1 MSSISSPNDFPVRR
15 FNHIPGVKGCDKSV
29 TLAFAILTLSAS
41 LAGKKEFRLRFSRLS
56 ALCLVGALAA
66 CGSSNPRE
74 PRWSPYP
81 ALPQRDENFHG
92 GNNALLLKYD
102 ANHDGTLT
110 REELIAGLKAEFA
123 ALDTHHTG
131 CLTPDQVDAINQARI
146 AADQSA
152 ATPLQDW
159 NQDGCVDF
167 REFSAAAYSL
177 FDQLDKNGDGKI
189 TPQEFNP
196 RAVRPGTQTGAPPA
210 QGRGRRGGGSPG
222 GPPPQDSATPP

>member
-1 MSSISSPNDFPVRR
+1 
-15 FNHIPGVKGCDKSV
+15 
-29 TLAFAILTLSAS
+29 
-41 LAGKKEFRLRFSRLS
+41 LRFARLS
-56 ALCLVGALAA
+56 ALCLVGALSA
-66 CGSSNPRE
+66 CGSSRPSE

-81 ALPQRDENFHG
+81 VPPPRDENFHG

-110 REELIAGLKAEFA
+110 RDELIAGLKAEFA
-123 ALDTHHTG
+123 ALDVRHTG

-146 AADQSA
+146 AADQST

-177 FDQLDKNGDGKI
+177 FDQLDTNGDGKI

-196 RAVRPGTQTGAPPA
+196 RARPGTQNVAPPA
-210 QGRGRRGGGSPG
+210 QGRGRRGGGGSA
-222 GPPPQDSATPP
+222 PPR

>member
-1 MSSISSPNDFPVRR
+1 V
-15 FNHIPGVKGCDKSV
+15 G
-29 TLAFAILTLSAS
+29 LLS
-41 LAGKKEFRLRFSRLS
+41 
-56 ALCLVGALAA
+56 A
-66 CGSSNPRE
+66 CGSSTPSG

-81 ALPQRDENFHG
+81 VPPPRDENYHG
-92 GNNALLLKYD
+92 GQNALLLKYD

-110 REELIAGLKAEFA
+110 REELIAGLKAEFTS
-123 ALDTHHTG
+123 LDAKHTG
-131 CLTPDQVDAINQARI
+131 CLTPDQVDVINQARI

-159 NQDGCVDF
+159 NQDGCVDY

-196 RAVRPGTQTGAPPA
+196 RARPGTQTPAPPA
-210 QGRGRRGGGSPG
+210 QGRRRRGG
-222 GPPPQDSATPP
+222 TPFMAGYSGFFGNQKAALP

>member
-1 MSSISSPNDFPVRR
+1 MR
-15 FNHIPGVKGCDKSV
+15 F
-29 TLAFAILTLSAS
+29 A
-41 LAGKKEFRLRFSRLS
+41 RLS

-66 CGSSNPRE
+66 CGSSTPRE

-81 ALPQRDENFHG
+81 VPPPRDENYHG

-102 ANHDGTLT
+102 ANRDGTLT

-123 ALDTHHTG
+123 ALDVRHTG
-131 CLTPDQVDAINQARI
+131 CLTPDQADAINQARI
-146 AADQSA
+146 AADQST

-159 NQDGCVDF
+159 NQDGCIDY

-177 FDQLDKNGDGKI
+177 FDQLDRNGDGKI

-196 RAVRPGTQTGAPPA
+196 RALRPGMPNPAPAA
-210 QGRGRRGGGSPG
+210 QGRDRPG
-222 GPPPQDSATPP
+222 GRNNDTDSAPQGSAPPS

>member
-1 MSSISSPNDFPVRR
+1 
-15 FNHIPGVKGCDKSV
+15 
-29 TLAFAILTLSAS
+29 
-41 LAGKKEFRLRFSRLS
+41 LRFARLS
-56 ALCLVGALAA
+56 ALCLVGALTA
-66 CGSSNPRE
+66 CGSSKPSE

-81 ALPQRDENFHG
+81 VPPPRDENYHG

-110 REELIAGLKAEFA
+110 RDELIAGLKAEFA
-123 ALDTHHTG
+123 ALDTRHTG

-146 AADQSA
+146 AADQST

-177 FDQLDKNGDGKI
+177 FDQLDRNGDGKI
-189 TPQEFNP
+189 TPEEFNP
-196 RAVRPGTQTGAPPA
+196 RARPGTQNPTPPA
-210 QGRGRRGGGSPG
+210 QGRGRRGGGGSA
-222 GPPPQDSATPP
+222 PPP